1 LGSGWLLGRV
11 GAGIVRVLVR
21 LCNGQ
26 GRRGMSELAG
36 SYLFFGGVL
45 VLGVTA
51 ALYRRERTTGIAKL
65 ITLFCALA
73 ICAGAWMMFGGQ

>member
-1 LGSGWLLGRV
+1 
-11 GAGIVRVLVR
+11 
-21 LCNGQ
+21 
-26 GRRGMSELAG
+26 MSELAG
-36 SYLFFGGVL
+36 LYLFLGGVL